1 MSAGEIQNTSCGKR
15 ETPIAVSNL
24 HLQVASFFKKK
35 KDPAITTDEAEK
47 WCSYD
52 SLQLYLATTCL
63 EGVQA
68 DVSHKGK
75 ISCQKSKR
83 VKAEGAALA
92 VNCDWGRPD
101 NAALFACMRDRYIV
115 LLFTSGTSAPS
126 FRAPNTFWL
135 E

>member
-1 MSAGEIQNTSCGKR
+1 MRQRTGAATSRMG
-15 ETPIAVSNL
+15 T
-24 HLQVASFFKKK
+24 
-35 KDPAITTDEAEK
+35 
-47 WCSYD
+47 Y

-63 EGVQA
+63 EGVRA

-83 VKAEGAALA
+83 VKAEVAAPA
-92 VNCDWGRPD
+92 VNCDWGRPE

-115 LLFTSGTSAPS
+115 LLFTSGSSAPS

-135 E
+135 KIIHKIQMNT